1 MHWHPNFTTAYHGLF
16 SIVSL
21 HCPKCESISTS
32 RRFQPGES
40 PSWGLLRD
48 CENPTDNRDQRLNNT
63 APTVPD
69 SEARVVVGA
78 GVEAGQV
85 GVGGHGGQGVVARLL
100 GLVRLVAP
108 RVELLVLLRRVTARH
123 LPGGH
128 SYYLQVDQLGVTQY

>member
-1 MHWHPNFTTAYHGLF
+1 M
-16 SIVSL
+16 
-21 HCPKCESISTS
+21 
-32 RRFQPGES
+32 
-40 PSWGLLRD
+40 
-48 CENPTDNRDQRLNNT
+48 NNT
-63 APTVPD
+63 TLTVPN

-123 LPGGH
+123 LSGGH
-128 SYYLQVDQLGVTQY
+128 MDYLYVDQELLNIKIYTFLMLPCQTSYLHF